1 MKSKITKDFGIALA
15 ENFEAAISNGTDFL
29 YAMMGRPSTWPT
41 ETVETPYDTTDYKNN
56 AFKNGILLKKVTGSD
71 VQPVVPR
78 SDWTTGTI
86 YTEYTETANIF
97 STTSETLVQDVLFS
111 VATSTANTVRANV
124 DAPSLNGLFVSGNFI
139 RIGEETREVAYVN
152 VAGDLLIVNTA
163 FTTTPYTNQLGYAI
177 EASNPSWQYYNK
189 FYVRNTY
196 DQVFK
201 CIFNNYASLSTSMP
215 EISLGGQLPENPY
228 VETADGYKWKYLYTI
243 PSGLKKKF
251 FTAHYMPV
259 LRDPVVYSNAENGR
273 IDIVKVLDGGTGYFG
288 GGTTTN
294 YPILSVSGD
303 GYGANFTVDV
313 AAGVITEV
321 NVVDGGHDY
330 TFANVTISDPLHTPG
345 TDANLSVVIS
355 PQYGHGYDPA
365 RELGASFEMIS
376 ADFPGNVDG
385 LLPTGN
391 NPSGSTDDFR
401 QICLVRNPRLN
412 ASNTTSTGSA
422 YLMCTKVYI
431 QNTTEFNLDADVL
444 VSEGGLGGS
453 TIFTAKVV
461 FHDIPNSIL
470 YLNNI
475 VGDADDI
482 VGKVITQV
490 GSSTIA
496 AQAFSVTKPDI
507 NTLSGEILYIENR
520 SAVTRSVNQTETAK
534 LVIEF

>member
-15 ENFEAAISNGTDFL
+15 ESFEAAISNGTDFL

-41 ETVETPYDTTDYKNN
+41 ETVESPYDTTKYKND

-78 SDWTTGTI
+78 IDWTSGT
-86 YTEYTETANIF
+86 YYAEYTETANIF
-97 STTSETLVQDVLFS
+97 ATSSETTVQNVLFS
-111 VATSTANTVRANV
+111 VASANANTVRAN
-124 DAPSLNGLFVSGNFI
+124 AGAISLSSSFSSGNFI

-152 VAGDLLIVNTA
+152 VAGDFLIVNTG
-163 FTTTPYTNQLGYAI
+163 FTSVPYTNQTGYSIVTA
-177 EASNPSWQYYNK
+177 NPSWQYYNK

-201 CIFNNYASLSTSMP
+201 CLFKNYGIASTSMP
-215 EISLGGQLPENPY
+215 EITLGGQLPENPY

-251 FTAHYMPV
+251 FTNHYMPV

-273 IDIVKVLDGGTGYFG
+273 IDIVKILDGGTGYFSNNS
-288 GGTTTN
+288 TTN

-303 GYGANFTVDV
+303 GYGANCTVDV
-313 AAGVITEV
+313 VNGVITEV

-330 TFANVTISDPLHTPG
+330 TYATVSISDPLQTTG
-345 TDANLSVVIS
+345 NTANLSAVIS

-376 ADFPGNVDG
+376 ADFQGNVDDF
-385 LLPTGN
+385 LPTGN
-391 NPSGSTDDFR
+391 NPVGSTDDFR

-412 ASNTTSTGSA
+412 ASNTTSTGA
-422 YLMCTKVYI
+422 TYLMCTKVFVENRT
-431 QNTTEFNLDADVL
+431 QFDLDANVY
-444 VSEGGLGGS
+444 VGS
-453 TIFTAKVV
+453 QASPSFTAKVV
-461 FHDIPNSIL
+461 FYDINNGIL

-475 VGDADDI
+475 YGDADEI
-482 VGKVITQV
+482 IGLQIYQENSVTKF
-490 GSSTIA
+490 

-534 LVIEF
+534 IVIEF

>member
-1 MKSKITKDFGIALA
+1 MISKITKDFGVALA
-15 ENFEAAISNGTDFL
+15 ESFESAISNGTDFL
-29 YAMMGRPSTWPT
+29 YAMMGRPAEWPNGDT
-41 ETVETPYDTTDYKNN
+41 LETPYDTTKYKND
-56 AFKNGILLKKVTGSD
+56 AFKSGILLKKVTGSD

-78 SDWTTGTI
+78 IDWDSGTT
-86 YTEYTETANIF
+86 YTEYTESANIYVSF
-97 STTSETLVQDVLFS
+97 VETQIQNVLLS
-111 VATSTANTVRANV
+111 VTAETANTVTGNV
-124 DAPSLNGLFVSGNFI
+124 GSDLTQGLSSGSVI
-139 RIGEETREVAYVN
+139 TVGEETKEVAYVN
-152 VAGDLLIVNTA
+152 TAGDFLVVNTSFNLA
-163 FTTTPYTNQLGYAI
+163 PYSDEVGYLMYSAY
-177 EASNPSWQYYNK
+177 PGQYYNS

-201 CIFNNYASLSTSMP
+201 CLFNNGGIASTSMP
-215 EISLGGQLPENPY
+215 EITLGGQLPENPY

-251 FTAHYMPV
+251 LTFDYMPV
-259 LRDPVVYSNAENGR
+259 LRDPVVYANAENGR

-313 AAGVITEV
+313 ASGVITEV

-330 TFANVTISDPLHTPG
+330 TFANVTISDPLHTSG
-345 TDANLSVVIS
+345 NTANLSVVIS

-376 ADFPGNVDG
+376 VDFQGNVDG
-385 LLPTGN
+385 VLPTGN
-391 NPSGSTDDFR
+391 NPAGSTDDFR
-401 QICLVRNPRLN
+401 QICLIRNPRLN
-412 ASNTTSTGSA
+412 ASNTTSTGA
-422 YLMCTKVYI
+422 TYLMCTKVYI
-431 QNTTEFNLDADVL
+431 QNRTQFTLDANVL
-444 VSEGGLGGS
+444 VSEGGS

-461 FHDIPNSIL
+461 FHDVTNSIL

-475 VGDADDI
+475 VGDADSV
-482 VGKVITQV
+482 VGKVITQQ
-490 GSSTIA
+490 GSATIF

-534 LVIEF
+534 IVIEF